1 MSVVHRT
8 TDSAV
13 DSIGAGNRMSDV
25 DQQQGPT
32 EQFVRPIAS
41 EPHPPQGESHRARRP
56 AKSRKT
62 VINFW
67 LDALML
73 VQFLAIGI
81 VAVIVQFVFPPGVA
95 ARGWTLWGMSYG
107 QWCSLQFALLCVFAL
122 LVLMHVMLH
131 WTWVCGVAARQ
142 LLNRAKLP
150 DDGIRTIIGVGL
162 LIVLLNV
169 AGIAIAVAN
178 FAIKA
183 PAP

>member
-1 MSVVHRT
+1 MSPVQRT
-8 TDSAV
+8 PDSTV
-13 DSIGAGNRMSDV
+13 DSIGTGTLMSGNEQPGS
-25 DQQQGPT
+25 T
-32 EQFVRPIAS
+32 EQLAPQLAS
-41 EPHPPQGESHRARRP
+41 EPHAQPGESQRARRP

-62 VINFW
+62 LINFW
-67 LDALML
+67 LDAFML
-73 VQFLAIGI
+73 VQFVAVGI

-95 ARGWTLWGMSYG
+95 ARGWTLWGMRYG

-122 LVLMHVMLH
+122 LVLVHVMLH
-131 WTWVCGVAARQ
+131 WTWICAVAARQ
-142 LLNRAKLP
+142 LLHRAKLP
-150 DDGIRTIIGVGL
+150 EDGTRTVIGVGL